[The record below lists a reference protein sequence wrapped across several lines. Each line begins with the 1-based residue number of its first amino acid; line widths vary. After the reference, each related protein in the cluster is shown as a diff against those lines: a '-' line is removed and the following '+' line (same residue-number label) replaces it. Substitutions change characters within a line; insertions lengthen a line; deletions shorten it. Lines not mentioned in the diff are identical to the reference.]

1 MSSSR
6 NSVSENQA
14 SASEN
19 ESDRHATVGKHRG
32 TSSQNK
38 HFQSNQSSD
47 DSHSPSN
54 QKYTIFL
61 LLINYEKCIYILSC
75 WICGILFSIVMY
87 VICKKNSKIYYYYY

>member
-54 QKYTIFL
+54 QKYAVFP
-61 LLINYEKCIYILSC
+61 LLIDYEKIMYFILLNMHDF
-75 WICGILFSIVMY
+75 I
-87 VICKKNSKIYYYYY
+87 

>member
-38 HFQSNQSSD
+38 HFQTNHSSD

-54 QKYTIFL
+54 QKYVTVFL
-61 LLINYEKCIYILSC
+61 LLINYWKFIYFILLN
-75 WICGILFSIVMY
+75 IRDFI
-87 VICKKNSKIYYYYY
+87 

>member
-38 HFQSNQSSD
+38 HFQTNQSSD

-54 QKYTIFL
+54 QKYAVFPLLMTI
-61 LLINYEKCIYILSC
+61 INYIFYLVGYAWFYLILLC
-75 WICGILFSIVMY
+75 M
-87 VICKKNSKIYYYYY
+87 